1 MPNGAVGY
9 IVIIIISRLYNDN
22 NNKIA
27 IIGEKIII
35 YIIYIGNKKYTIV
48 GELRKFNDWL
58 SKNYK
63 IIILCKIF
71 WKKISKQSQ
80 CEQLNYWFTEINI
93 RVVSPKARLT
103 WTSIICQLSNTYAR
117 NSIARWVHYIVLIYP
132 NLKSM
137 RRRGGSKLLF
147 MVGGG
152 ADFVHQQILIN
163 RTPSYLPSYKQWSST
178 FLVLCRN

>member
-48 GELRKFNDWL
+48 GELRKFKDWL

-63 IIILCKIF
+63 IIILSKIF

-80 CEQLNYWFTEINI
+80 LEQLNY
-93 RVVSPKARLT
+93 
-103 WTSIICQLSNTYAR
+103 
-117 NSIARWVHYIVLIYP
+117 LIY
-132 NLKSM
+132 
-137 RRRGGSKLLF
+137 R
-147 MVGGG
+147 
-152 ADFVHQQILIN
+152 
-163 RTPSYLPSYKQWSST
+163 Y
-178 FLVLCRN
+178 